1 MDNPVIHNASVVC
14 DFFNKQPAAQ
24 VLVASLKEKK
34 KGIWRINGLTGSAK
48 ALALVGAVTEGVH
61 IVALNSREEALFFAH
76 DLEACIDP
84 ERVFFFPASA
94 KKKLDKYSDSSA
106 QVQRTAALHAVC
118 QGAEPNEPIIIV
130 SYPQALVQRVAEQKT
145 FGDNSFKIRVG
156 DRLSH
161 EFLKE
166 QLLFMGF
173 ERVEF
178 VCEPGQFA
186 VRGGIID
193 LFSFAE
199 NRAYRIDFFGDEVEE
214 IRVFDCNTQR
224 SIEKRSEVMLI
235 PNVQDVGD
243 EGEGVLLLEYVT
255 HGGALWLDT
264 PHLQEAL
271 QSEGQEALLQ
281 NFSCYCFSAL
291 SGGNTIDFQTQPQP
305 VFNKNFELLAQ
316 ELQSRKEAGYTIYL
330 LSESHSQMERFKQI
344 FGPQQ
349 VQVEYLMGSLHEGFI
364 DHLSKLCVFTDHQ
377 IFERFH
383 RVRAR
388 RSVERSERITVQELS
403 GFQIGDYIVHIDH
416 GVGIFGGLVRTE
428 INGKMQEVVKL
439 VYKNNDVLFVNIHG
453 LHRISKYKSKDA
465 LPPKIYQ
472 LGTGTW
478 QKLKQQVKNK
488 VKDIARELILLYGE
502 RQSSQGFAFA
512 PDCYL
517 QHELESSFIY
527 EDTPDQ
533 LKATQAVKADM
544 EQSFPMDRLVCGDV
558 GFGKTEVAIR
568 AAFKAAVSGKQSAV
582 LVPTTILA
590 LQHYHTFKERLQAFP
605 IRVDYVCRLRS
616 AQEIKE
622 AMELIKSGKTDIVIG
637 THKLLNKEIE
647 FKDLGLLIVDE
658 EQKFGVAAKE
668 RLRQLKLNVDTLT
681 LTATPIPR
689 TLQFSL
695 MGARD
700 LSIIQTPPPNRI
712 PVHTELQLF
721 DEDLIR
727 QAIQYEVERGG
738 QIFFIHNRIED
749 IYSVEELIKRICPE
763 VRTCVGHGQMESKAL
778 EGVILDFM
786 NGGYDLLV
794 STTIVENGLDI
805 PNANTM
811 IINHAQN
818 FGLSDL
824 HQLRGRVGRSNRRA
838 FCYLLVPPGGAMTD
852 EARRRLRAIEA
863 FSELGSGFNIAM
875 QDLDIRGAGNLLGG
889 EQSGFMAEMGFETY
903 QRILS
908 EAFIEMKELSPI
920 KLPIE
925 KEREVYISDCTI
937 DTDLELLIPD
947 SYVSQTAEKIRLY
960 KDMNQVIDEPQ
971 LQLFLDEM
979 KDRYG
984 PIPHEVNQLAYVV
997 RLRRLAISMGFERVV
1012 LKNGMMIVYFIY
1024 NQLSD
1029 YYRSSLFA
1037 KMIQHIQKHS
1047 SFRVK
1052 EQNNKLYV
1060 SIPDVE
1066 SVEKAYSVML
1076 KMKPNE

>member
-1 MDNPVIHNASVVC
+1 MRIQEYFS
-14 DFFNKQPAAQ
+14 KQPAA
-24 VLVASLKEKK
+24 VALAASLKEE
-34 KGIWRINGLTGSAK
+34 KGGVWGISGLSGSAK
-48 ALALVGAVTEGVH
+48 ALAVAGAATQGLH
-61 IVALNSREEALFFAH
+61 IVVLDSREKALFFAH
-76 DLEACIDP
+76 DLEIITDP
-84 ERVFFFPASA
+84 ERVFFYPASA
-94 KKKLDKYSDSSA
+94 KKKLDRYSDSSA
-106 QVQRTAALHAVC
+106 QVQRTAALHA
-118 QGAEPNEPIIIV
+118 IIESDGTRPVLIV
-130 SYPQALVQRVAEQKT
+130 TYPQALNQRVARPKAL
-145 FGDNSFKIRVG
+145 GSNSFRIATG
-156 DRLSH
+156 DKLSH

-193 LFSFAE
+193 LFSYAE
-199 NRAYRIDFFGDEVEE
+199 NMAYRIDFFGDEVEE

-224 SIEKRSEVMLI
+224 SIEKRAEVMLI
-235 PNVQDVGD
+235 GNMQDVGEEE
-243 EGEGVLLLEYVT
+243 EGATLLGFVGEEVVLWVDALGMEAGGRTCCYFSSMPGDCVASGVI
-255 HGGALWLDT
+255 H
-264 PHLQEAL
+264 
-271 QSEGQEALLQ
+271 
-281 NFSCYCFSAL
+281 FK
-291 SGGNTIDFQTQPQP
+291 TQPQP
-305 VFNKNFELLAQ
+305 SFNKNFEILERELLRRS
-316 ELQSRKEAGYTIYL
+316 EEGYTVCL

-344 FGPQQ
+344 FASSELK
-349 VQVEYLMGSLHEGFI
+349 VEYQIGSLHEGFI
-364 DHLSKLCVFTDHQ
+364 DHSIKWCVYTDHQ
-377 IFERFH
+377 IFDRFY

-388 RSVERSERITVQELS
+388 RAVERSERITVQELS
-403 GFQIGDYIVHIDH
+403 GFQMGDYIVHIDH
-416 GVGIFGGLVRTE
+416 GVGVFGGLVRTE
-428 INGKMQEVVKL
+428 INGRMQEVIKL
-439 VYKNNDVLFVNIHG
+439 IYKNNDVLFVNIHG

-472 LGTGTW
+472 LGSGAW

-488 VKDIARELILLYGE
+488 VKDIARDLILLYAK

-512 PDCYL
+512 SDCYL

-544 EQSFPMDRLVCGDV
+544 EQSYPMDRLVCGDV

-568 AAFKAAVSGKQSAV
+568 AAFKAAVCGKQTAV

-590 LQHYHTFKERLQAFP
+590 LQHFNTFKERLSAFP
-605 IRVDYVCRLRS
+605 IKVDYISRLRPP
-616 AQEIKE
+616 AGIKQTIE
-622 AMELIKSGKTDIVIG
+622 QLKEGKVDIVIG
-637 THKLLNKEIE
+637 THKLLNKEII

-712 PVHTELQLF
+712 PVHTELQQF

-727 QAIQYEVERGG
+727 HAVLSEVERGG
-738 QIFFIHNRIED
+738 QIFFIHNRVED
-749 IYSVEELIKRICPE
+749 IYSVEEMIRRICPG
-763 VRTCVGHGQMESKAL
+763 VRTCVGHGQMEAKAL

-786 NGGYDLLV
+786 SGGYDLLV

-811 IINHAQN
+811 IINQAQN

-838 FCYLLVPPGGAMTD
+838 FCYLLVPPGASMTD

-908 EAFIEMKELSPI
+908 EAFTELKELKELSSA
-920 KLPIE
+920 KLPVV
-925 KEREVYISDCTI
+925 KEAFLTDCSI

-947 SYVSQTAEKIRLY
+947 SYIGQTAEKIRLY
-960 KDMNQVIDEPQ
+960 KDLNNVVDEPQ

-979 KDRYG
+979 RDRYG
-984 PIPHEVNQLAYVV
+984 PIPHEVKQLAYVV
-997 RLRRLAISMGFERVV
+997 RLRRLAITLGFEKIV
-1012 LKNGMMIVYFIY
+1012 LKNGMMIVYFIH

-1037 KMIQHIQKHS
+1037 TMLQHIQKNP

-1052 EQNNKLYV
+1052 EQNSKLLV
-1060 SIPDVE
+1060 SIPGVE
-1066 SVEKAYSVML
+1066 SVERAYSVML